1 MTEREQT
8 LVFMANYIEDR
19 ELFDEPWRVVAV
31 LDLHDKRFNE
41 ETPEEDIKDILQ
53 MITTDDYDD
62 REVCYENE
70 EEGIS
75 KTYKVCNSD
84 DIDTMLENAKDDYL
98 WEEKRTVPEHVRCYI
113 DWDTMADDRFG
124 SIYDLYDNSDVFE
137 FYCSTGDY
145 TSVELVIIDEEW

>member
-8 LVFMANYIEDR
+8 LAFMANYIEDR

-41 ETPEEDIKDILQ
+41 ETP
-53 MITTDDYDD
+53 
-62 REVCYENE
+62 

-98 WEEKRTVPEHVRCYI
+98 WEEKRTVPEHVRCYV

>member
-53 MITTDDYDD
+53 MITT
-62 REVCYENE
+62 E
-70 EEGIS
+70 
-75 KTYKVCNSD
+75 
-84 DIDTMLENAKDDYL
+84 
-98 WEEKRTVPEHVRCYI
+98 
-113 DWDTMADDRFG
+113 
-124 SIYDLYDNSDVFE
+124 
-137 FYCSTGDY
+137 DY